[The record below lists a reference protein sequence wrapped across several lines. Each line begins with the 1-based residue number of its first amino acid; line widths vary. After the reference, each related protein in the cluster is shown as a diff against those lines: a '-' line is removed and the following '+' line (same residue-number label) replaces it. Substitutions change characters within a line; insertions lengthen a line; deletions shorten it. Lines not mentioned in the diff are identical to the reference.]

1 MNFKRLFLISILIIF
16 SSINGWCFQDKH
28 IIGKWSFIYG
38 EFPPRNYTDEIWIGE
53 NAAAIKG
60 RNTTTIFRFD
70 LDKVWII
77 NIRGKRYYEQSIE
90 DYIKKE
96 SETNEKKE
104 TIHELGWE
112 YYPDYKWTIK
122 ELNDKKIINNLNCR
136 HFIALGEADF
146 SDIKIDLWMS
156 DEINIQHKEVLKN
169 IIFKPVTR
177 SNWNWNEATLKLK
190 ALCSDYIVSS
200 TVVNEPPIA
209 STMTYIKTIDKI
221 ETIIVPAE
229 IYELPK
235 EVLKVNSLEELY

>member
-1 MNFKRLFLISILIIF
+1 MKVKIFFVIIA
-16 SSINGWCFQDKH
+16 IVMLMPAEIWCYQDTH
-28 IIGKWSFIYG
+28 IVMKWTYKYG

-60 RNTTTIFRFD
+60 RSTTTIFRFNS
-70 LDKVWII
+70 DKVWII
-77 NIRGKRYYEQSIE
+77 NTKGKKYYEQSIE
-90 DYIKKE
+90 EYLKKE
-96 SETNEKKE
+96 VETNEKKE

-112 YYPDYKWTIK
+112 YNPSFEWKVK

-136 HFIALGEADF
+136 HYIAIGEADF

-156 DEINIQHKEVLKN
+156 DEVDIQHKTVLKD

-177 SNWNWNEATLKLK
+177 SEWGWNEAAIKLK
-190 ALCSDYIVSS
+190 ELCSDFIISS
-200 TVVNEPPIA
+200 TVINEPPIA
-209 STMTYIKTIDKI
+209 SKMTYIKTIDKI

-235 EVLKVNSLEELY
+235 EVLKVNFLEDLF